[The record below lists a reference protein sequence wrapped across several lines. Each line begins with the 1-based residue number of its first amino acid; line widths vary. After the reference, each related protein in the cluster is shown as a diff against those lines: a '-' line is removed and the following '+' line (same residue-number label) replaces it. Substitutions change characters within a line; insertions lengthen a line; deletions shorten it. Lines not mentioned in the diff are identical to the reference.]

1 MRAIV
6 LLLALALATAVQAQ
20 GQQRY
25 VYKWSDSD
33 GTVHYTALPPQG
45 VEAQRIP
52 LRVAPAA
59 AQRQL
64 AQQPASGSSGADSEA
79 RPVDEKGRTAEQVA
93 FLKQQCE
100 AARNNIRALE
110 SGGSNRRFLGPDG
123 KVIRFT
129 AEERDS
135 EIAENQA
142 YLDEY
147 CGEFQR

>member
-25 VYKWSDSD
+25 VYKWSDPD

-45 VEAQRIP
+45 IDAQRIP
-52 LRVAPAA
+52 IQVAPESAR
-59 AQRQL
+59 RQV
-64 AQQPASGSSGADSEA
+64 QQPSGSASSEGARDS
-79 RPVDEKGRTAEQVA
+79 RQVDSKGRTPEQVA

-110 SGGSNRRFLGPDG
+110 SGGTNRRFLGPDG

-129 AEERDS
+129 PEERDA